1 MAYRVASQ
9 NEVAAA
15 DRLITL
21 PPGIPERT
29 LGYEALAWA
38 AKYLR
43 HPNGKRAGQRWQF
56 TREQARF
63 ILWFYAVDECGYWIY
78 SSGERRLAKGS
89 GKSPFAAVLALL
101 ELFAPVR
108 FLRFD
113 DRVPGGVI
121 GQPVKLPWVQIA
133 AVSREQTK
141 NTFRMITAMVSKKNA
156 PQLHR
161 DYDFEVYKT
170 QIQVAGGG
178 KLETIT
184 SAASTQEGAEITA
197 AICDETEHWL
207 PQNGGVELFST
218 IVDNLSKSG
227 NRVVC
232 TLNAWKPGLN
242 SVGEK
247 NFDEW
252 CLQEVGRSK
261 GGKTLYDA
269 RMAPPDTDLSDEKS
283 LRNALE
289 FVYADCPWA
298 LEQISSM
305 IKRIWNTQTSAD
317 DSKRKYLNWP
327 TVDTR
332 SWADPKNWAQMARPD
347 IEVEPGERI
356 AMFFDGSLSND
367 TTALVGCRISDGHIF
382 KIGFWEP
389 PEEGIIDVESVAA
402 RVSWAKETYQVAGFF
417 ADVREWES
425 FTKLQWPEE
434 FRDTLE
440 IMAVPGGKA
449 PQWVAWDMRSKT
461 WDFTQA
467 CELVEREILEL
478 GFTHDGDADL
488 GMHVRN
494 MRRHENRYGIS
505 VKKETPKSSKKI
517 DLGVCMI
524 GARMVRQLV
533 LAGDSEQTFYD
544 GEVVTW

>member
-1 MAYRVASQ
+1 MAYHVASQ
-9 NEVAAA
+9 DDVAAA
-15 DRLITL
+15 DRLVTL
-21 PPGIPERT
+21 PEGIPTLT

-38 AKYLR
+38 AKYIR
-43 HPNGKRAGQRWQF
+43 HPNGDRAGKRWQF

-63 ILWFYAVDECGYWIY
+63 ILWFYAIDNDGQWIFTA
-78 SSGERRLAKGS
+78 GERRLAKGS
-89 GKSPFAAVLALL
+89 GKSPFAAVLALI

-113 DRVPGGVI
+113 AHVPGGVL

-141 NTFRMITAMVSKKNA
+141 NTYRMVTAMVSKKAA
-156 PQLHR
+156 PELHR

-170 QIQVAGGG
+170 QLQVAGGG

-184 SAASTQEGAEITA
+184 SAAATQEGAEITA
-197 AICDETEHWL
+197 VICDETEHWL
-207 PQNGGVELFST
+207 PQNGGTELFAT
-218 IVDNLSKSG
+218 LVDNATKSG
-227 NRVVC
+227 SRVVC

-252 CLQEVGRSK
+252 CLQQVGRSK

-269 RMAPPDTDLSDEKS
+269 RMAPPDTDLADEVS
-283 LRNALE
+283 LRRALE
-289 FVYADCPWA
+289 FVYEDCAWA
-298 LEQISSM
+298 LKQIDSM
-305 IKRIWNTQTSAD
+305 IKRIWNTQNAPD

-327 TVDTR
+327 TISES

-347 IEVEPGERI
+347 IEIAPGERI

-367 TTALVGCRISDGHIF
+367 TTGLVGCRISDGHVF

-389 PEEGIIDVESVAA
+389 PEDGTIDAEAVSA
-402 RVSWAKETYQVAGFF
+402 RVLWAKENFQVAGFF

-425 FTKLQWPEE
+425 FTKITWPEE
-434 FRDTLE
+434 FKDDLE

-467 CELVEREILEL
+467 CELVEREILEH
-478 GFTHDGDADL
+478 GFTHDGDSDL
-488 GMHVRN
+488 TMHVRN

-505 VKKETPKSSKKI
+505 VKKETPKSAKKI

-524 GARMVRQLV
+524 GVRMVRQLV
-533 LAGDSEQTFYD
+533 LAADIEKTQYD